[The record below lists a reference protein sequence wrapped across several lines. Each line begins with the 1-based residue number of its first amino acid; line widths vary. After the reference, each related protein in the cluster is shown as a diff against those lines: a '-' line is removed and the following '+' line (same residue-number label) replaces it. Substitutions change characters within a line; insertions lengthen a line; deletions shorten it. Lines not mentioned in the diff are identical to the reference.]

1 MNLLIRTDAN
11 LYIGTGHLMRCMA
24 IAQAWQNNDGQ
35 VIFAIA
41 TPATPIETR
50 LASEGMDVVRLS
62 VEPGSAEDARQT
74 ASLAQKMG
82 ATWVVVDGYHFGS
95 EYQQIIKDSELSL
108 LFIDDYGHARDYWA
122 DFVLNQNIYAHESL
136 YPNRSPDTQL
146 LLGTRYTLLRREFLR
161 WQGWRREIPEVAR
174 KVLVTLGGSDPDN
187 VTLKVIQALQL
198 VEIEKLEVVVVVG
211 GSNPHFEQLQA
222 AVEELR
228 FPISLKRNVMNMP
241 ELMARADLA
250 IAAGGSTAWELAFM
264 GLPSILLVLA
274 DNQRAIAQKLGRMG
288 VAIDLGW
295 HRDVGMEEIAETIA
309 RSLESGNRR
318 REMAASSQK
327 LVDGEGSARVLMRLE
342 GRSLRLRV
350 LGEADCQLLWEW
362 ANDPE
367 VRALS
372 FSSEPIPQWQH
383 VQWFKTKLS
392 DPNCL
397 IYLAIDRDDIPIG
410 QIRYEIENNEAVVSV
425 SIDRQ
430 FRNRGYGSTLIQLAS
445 QQAFHIANLA
455 RIHAY
460 IKPVNQASIRAFV
473 KANFINF
480 GISQVKGA
488 QAVHLCKER
497 E

>member
-1 MNLLIRTDAN
+1 
-11 LYIGTGHLMRCMA
+11 
-24 IAQAWQNNDGQ
+24 
-35 VIFAIA
+35 
-41 TPATPIETR
+41 
-50 LASEGMDVVRLS
+50 
-62 VEPGSAEDARQT
+62 
-74 ASLAQKMG
+74 
-82 ATWVVVDGYHFGS
+82 
-95 EYQQIIKDSELSL
+95 
-108 LFIDDYGHARDYWA
+108 
-122 DFVLNQNIYAHESL
+122 
-136 YPNRSPDTQL
+136 
-146 LLGTRYTLLRREFLR
+146 
-161 WQGWRREIPEVAR
+161 
-174 KVLVTLGGSDPDN
+174 
-187 VTLKVIQALQL
+187 
-198 VEIEKLEVVVVVG
+198 
-211 GSNPHFEQLQA
+211 
-222 AVEELR
+222 
-228 FPISLKRNVMNMP
+228 
-241 ELMARADLA
+241 
-250 IAAGGSTAWELAFM
+250 
-264 GLPSILLVLA
+264 
-274 DNQRAIAQKLGRMG
+274 
-288 VAIDLGW
+288 
-295 HRDVGMEEIAETIA
+295 MEEIAETIA

-318 REMAASSQK
+318 REMAASSQE

-367 VRALS
+367 VRTLS

-425 SIDRQ
+425 SIDRK

-480 GISQVKGA
+480 GISQVKGV